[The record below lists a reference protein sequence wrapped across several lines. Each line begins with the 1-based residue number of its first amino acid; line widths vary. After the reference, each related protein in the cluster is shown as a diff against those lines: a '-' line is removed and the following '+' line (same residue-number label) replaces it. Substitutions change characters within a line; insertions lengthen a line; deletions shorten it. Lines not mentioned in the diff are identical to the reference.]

1 MPSEN
6 IKSLANNSIELVKN
20 FFANL
25 PDDMKKILPSV
36 FKREGVWFGN
46 FDDYTIG
53 IFYLTKDELQRVNNN
68 INHGFPAFPGFFV
81 SYANKPEKVPIAI
94 KAGGSCNYFASNH
107 TSNMIAFDVCEQ
119 ASFTVVD
126 HFHELKD
133 ISGKEFKYR
142 VDIAFFLG
150 TVIDER
156 WNNLQSRLLELLH
169 HSLDVWRSMR

>member
-6 IKSLANNSIELVKN
+6 IKGLANNSIELIKH
-20 FFANL
+20 FFAGL
-25 PDDMKKILPSV
+25 PDDAKTILPSV
-36 FKREGVWFGN
+36 FKTGGVWFGN

-53 IFYLTKDELQRVNNN
+53 IFYLIEDELQRINNN

-81 SYANKPEKVPIAI
+81 SDANKPENVPIAI

-107 TSNMIAFDVCEQ
+107 TSNMIAFDVCAG

-133 ISGKEFKYR
+133 LSGQEFKYR
-142 VDIAFFLG
+142 VDLAFFLG
-150 TVIDER
+150 TLPDER
-156 WNNLQSRLLELLH
+156 WDKVEPRLLELLH